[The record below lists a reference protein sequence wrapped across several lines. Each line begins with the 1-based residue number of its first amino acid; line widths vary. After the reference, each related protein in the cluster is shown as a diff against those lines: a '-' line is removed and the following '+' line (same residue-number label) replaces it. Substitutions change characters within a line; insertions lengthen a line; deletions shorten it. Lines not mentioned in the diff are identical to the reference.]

1 MSKEEASEYLK
12 NELRSKTGE
21 VNKVVA
27 QICQAKHMDY
37 TILDAKYEQKM
48 EKLIQKYPDSIKMAA
63 QYQVYV
69 RKRHAIV

>member
-1 MSKEEASEYLK
+1 
-12 NELRSKTGE
+12 
-21 VNKVVA
+21 
-27 QICQAKHMDY
+27 MDY